1 MGSLRASTLLL
12 ATLLVGLF
20 ESCRGL
26 CTRSFF
32 AQPVIYDRAMGIDFY
47 FTGINVATVGACAE
61 FCGARRFC
69 RTAIY
74 NSFTRTCAIS
84 YEYTLN
90 CRYNKNRYTDFDV
103 RRTTSH
109 LIQVACV
116 SKCDNERASHM
127 PIAAPEGAALP
138 ETLRK
143 VELITG
149 EPHDGMRG
157 SISSTKQIQMIA
169 QLKMAPEAAQRGF
182 EKRVSMMSSSRTA
195 PEDAF
200 IDSLRKSGSSQIC
213 YRTIEHRYLLGGSF
227 EQHSDTTIDECR
239 CLCAAT
245 YSSARLHH
253 CRSFHWYRS
262 GKCVLNKG
270 SHMGKYDLIEDSRA
284 TYQFISCEIQ
294 VLLGVANKVCTE
306 DGKPVGM
313 SRTDEQSTTTL
324 MPTTK
329 PFLNHGDSSE
339 VRTTIWSFLTM
350 PTTTPST
357 LSSSETVTTT
367 ETPTTKTTEVV
378 VDTTTS
384 AAVAEET
391 TKSTESATT
400 TEETTKTTESTS
412 TEATTTTTTDTIP
425 ASEPNTASEE
435 TKDSREALRTTEAE
449 EEVTSPTTTP
459 SEEETTREIGHD
471 DEDASFEIVKRGC
484 FEEIPG
490 YMMVNVAGGLEHD
503 VSIEEC
509 KCFCANSKTS
519 RRYSFDCLS
528 ATYYHDERD
537 CILNLDDRNRSPQ
550 LLEKQD
556 KLTVTYIG
564 PTCGKDETIASLV
577 NGSLDESCK
586 RTTPAPSTTSAPK
599 KRKTGANSDDCFL
612 EFTDFVLEGTALAI
626 ETTITSQECKCR
638 CLKGE
643 DLYGEACQSFEYYF
657 DSNTCLINKQNRFSS
672 PESFNFVSSAQPRSY
687 FEHKCATRDDVRM
700 KYLDDYCSTDANDL
714 QNNNVG
720 VENNPK
726 ERENEET
733 PEEVPEASNVPV
745 TSTSG
750 AQITDAKHE
759 EVQKPASTKKSPLI
773 EGDAGHVKK
782 TTESPFPTMVT
793 MVYNR
798 NETEPPNWN
807 SDIRH
812 KAKLQQAEKLRQ
824 QELAKKV
831 YEIPEAESEE
841 GQPHWKRTRRPRTTT
856 PSTPRPM
863 LKRYV
868 VRAYVNKNIPETDG
882 LDEREFDKI
891 VELELPADYKG
902 DPNAFVPPVDSEDV
916 VVRWPSR
923 LSGVRS
929 VKFDTK
935 KKKWQDEETT
945 TTTSTTTTTTTTT
958 TKAPDFTPPSALVY
972 PSVGRCTY
980 SAMYQTAFQGTKL
993 IRSIYVKSPADCFA
1007 ACYAHGCRSANLIS
1021 SGAMNTC
1028 DLFRDSIIDYRSIG
1042 MIAYDGSTVYFD
1054 GIKCDGPS

>member
-1 MGSLRASTLLL
+1 MGLCPQFEGHQVSGKGQFIGMGSLRASTLLL

-200 IDSLRKSGSSQIC
+200 IDSLRKS
-213 YRTIEHRYLLGGSF
+213 
-227 EQHSDTTIDECR
+227 
-239 CLCAAT
+239 
-245 YSSARLHH
+245 
-253 CRSFHWYRS
+253 
-262 GKCVLNKG
+262 
-270 SHMGKYDLIEDSRA
+270 
-284 TYQFISCEIQ
+284 

>member
-200 IDSLRKSGSSQIC
+200 IDSLRKS
-213 YRTIEHRYLLGGSF
+213 
-227 EQHSDTTIDECR
+227 
-239 CLCAAT
+239 
-245 YSSARLHH
+245 
-253 CRSFHWYRS
+253 
-262 GKCVLNKG
+262 
-270 SHMGKYDLIEDSRA
+270 
-284 TYQFISCEIQ
+284 